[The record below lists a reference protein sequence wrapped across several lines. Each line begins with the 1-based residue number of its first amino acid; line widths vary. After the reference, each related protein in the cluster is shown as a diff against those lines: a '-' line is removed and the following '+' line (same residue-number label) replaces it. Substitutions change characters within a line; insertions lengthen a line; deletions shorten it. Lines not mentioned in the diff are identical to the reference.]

1 MVRADVLKYSI
12 FMKILIDLLTIKKRI
27 HFTTRGAVV
36 EADGSAHFVHDMKLQ
51 CGNPFPASVGALA
64 VATRLICVA
73 QFSLQEE
80 HVLDAYRSWHQR
92 MVCFPPTVSLLFVCH
107 KCISVV
113 EAY

>member
-1 MVRADVLKYSI
+1 
-12 FMKILIDLLTIKKRI
+12 MKILIDLLTIKKRI

-80 HVLDAYRSWHQR
+80 HVLDALRHLQCPLLIVLGTKGWYVSHQQYHYFLY
-92 MVCFPPTVSLLFVCH
+92 VINASL
-107 KCISVV
+107 S
-113 EAY
+113 